1 VPLRERAGH
10 SNFAPQQSFKTR
22 TSVLPVRADRLNL
35 VYLIGT
41 SAKLVSRVG
50 QRAERAAWQQCDP
63 LPIAILIYK
72 RKCAS

>member
-1 VPLRERAGH
+1 MPLRERAGH

-41 SAKLVSRVG
+41 SAKLVSRVRPPATG
-50 QRAERAAWQQCDP
+50 SSCGVETWADWKPSLEKVAR
-63 LPIAILIYK
+63 L
-72 RKCAS
+72 

>member
-10 SNFAPQQSFKTR
+10 SNFAPQQSLKTR

-41 SAKLVSRVG
+41 SA
-50 QRAERAAWQQCDP
+50 QCDP
-63 LPIAILIYK
+63 LPIAILIYT